1 MCEMCER
8 LGGRPFVQVYD
19 IHGMSKRASAMKTI
33 GNGQHSIGVD
43 EESTSLLR
51 SYLHFWCRILYAS
64 SFGSLLSGRELTSAP
79 LSDIQ
84 STRRLRLETLKSCF
98 CLSSKRPFH
107 SFPIKKK
114 RERCLYRHAPGEMN
128 VEAISRNA
136 DAKCQIPP
144 NSSMMSCQCQ
154 MPIVCDQMGISCVS

>member
-1 MCEMCER
+1 M
-8 LGGRPFVQVYD
+8 QIYD

-43 EESTSLLR
+43 KESTSLHGRTFTSGVEYFTHHL
-51 SYLHFWCRILYAS
+51 SALSPA
-64 SFGSLLSGRELTSAP
+64 GSEFTGAP
-79 LSDIQ
+79 LSDIC
-84 STRRLRLETLKSCF
+84 STRRLNRKSGALF
-98 CLSSKRPFH
+98 WLPPKRHFH